1 MWVYYFDTSQ
11 TLMRPGPSDNFT
23 SCYYTT
29 WYQFWSLNRCLG
41 FQEKDKEKVHLID
54 VNPEALKTLLDYAYT
69 TEVVV
74 HEGNVQDLLAT
85 SDLLQMTD
93 VKNACCEFLKT
104 QVRIANSNQSSTST
118 GLYYEIDKL
127 VLSCHRQ
134 RIFCYFFYKS
144 HRAVNHLRNHCM

>member
-1 MWVYYFDTSQ
+1 MST
-11 TLMRPGPSDNFT
+11 
-23 SCYYTT
+23 
-29 WYQFWSLNRCLG
+29 NRCPG

-104 QVRIANSNQSSTST
+104 QVRITSSIST
-118 GLYYEIDKL
+118 VLYYEIDKL
-127 VLSCHRQ
+127 IIIKLVK
-134 RIFCYFFYKS
+134 Y
-144 HRAVNHLRNHCM
+144 